1 MIRRHLFT
9 LLTAFTLL
17 SSYSFAQTTPPATNK
32 KFNVYKIDIN
42 PNGVKDG
49 IRGIAVVFSC
59 EYNFSDPEY
68 AGMRDK
74 EGKTNFTFYAS
85 ITDKNNEPAY
95 YASNYSFYR
104 KLNQTTALHFA
115 TENAYAPQNKAQ
127 GRRNTGIEL
136 FIPYTHTTLPEGPN
150 AVKFSLNA
158 LAEKGKR
165 FDNIHTQNLTINR
178 PAAYAATLVPKQITV
193 IDKGGKRQEA
203 GRLEQDLFVYPGSN
217 KASADVSAMN
227 NAELN
232 QPVGFLYSEGD
243 VLRLK
248 LQKSTA
254 TGVVRSNKPRLLRT
268 SDNKSMATFDN
279 GGAIPGEWP
288 LDPKSGKTVQLKNN
302 GVDLK
307 LELTQ
312 YRVPAVQLSGVTVNP
327 HATYEGTSGTS
338 VTFTTQANV
347 AAALP
352 PLEAWIAYQ
361 PDNAESQTFLQSGK
375 VTEGKGKADS
385 TGAVVL
391 DRTAT
396 GKVTVFY
403 PSFNML
409 LNDAAIRQNPPKQVT
424 VQIRLQGNPGAI
436 AQKTVRQDL
445 PVNVIKEVTVT
456 PVARVKDTVINNE
469 HGVALSLAYQAP
481 KPYEEL
487 FQGQR
492 YVTLVGMPQDSRA
505 VDLLRRMV
513 PVDAATKPMTATDK
527 KALSYSLPVTTGAL
541 RLFLPYTSITK
552 IETTPL
558 PFLYRAYVRK
568 AETTPVAVGEGNSAL
583 RFEADRQ
590 NLKFVTLGIASVK
603 FKKGDEGNIAW
614 RIRTPNRTLYQ
625 SNPIEVDKVIENLY
639 TDAFYIHQDDQLI
652 LELLK
657 GDAPADMKVL
667 SKWEMPV
674 KSLKASEQPEMNVAG
689 SGDADL
695 KSVTVSY
702 TTQ

>member
-49 IRGIAVVFSC
+49 IRGIAVLFSC

-85 ITDKNNEPAY
+85 LTDKNNEPAY

-136 FIPYTHTTLPEGPN
+136 FIPYTHTTLPEGAN

-165 FDNIHTQNLTINR
+165 FDNIYTQNLTINR
-178 PAAYAATLVPKQITV
+178 PAAYAATLVPRQITV
-193 IDKGGKRQEA
+193 IDKGGKRHEA

-227 NAELN
+227 NVDLN

-312 YRVPAVQLSGVTVNP
+312 YRVPAVQLSGVAINP
-327 HATYEGTSGTS
+327 HATYEGTTGTA

-352 PLEAWIAYQ
+352 PRSLDCLPARQ
-361 PDNAESQTFLQSGK
+361 RR
-375 VTEGKGKADS
+375 VADVPAKRQ
-385 TGAVVL
+385 G
-391 DRTAT
+391 DR
-396 GKVTVFY
+396 
-403 PSFNML
+403 
-409 LNDAAIRQNPPKQVT
+409 R
-424 VQIRLQGNPGAI
+424 
-436 AQKTVRQDL
+436 
-445 PVNVIKEVTVT
+445 
-456 PVARVKDTVINNE
+456 
-469 HGVALSLAYQAP
+469 
-481 KPYEEL
+481 
-487 FQGQR
+487 QGQGR
-492 YVTLVGMPQDSRA
+492 QH
-505 VDLLRRMV
+505 RRR
-513 PVDAATKPMTATDK
+513 
-527 KALSYSLPVTTGAL
+527 GA
-541 RLFLPYTSITK
+541 RPHGHGQGYRV
-552 IETTPL
+552 L
-558 PFLYRAYVRK
+558 PFLQPAAQRRGHP
-568 AETTPVAVGEGNSAL
+568 AEPAQAGDGADPLAGQPGRHCAKNCPPGPAGQCDQGNHGDAGGPGEGY
-583 RFEADRQ
+583 
-590 NLKFVTLGIASVK
+590 G
-603 FKKGDEGNIAW
+603 G
-614 RIRTPNRTLYQ
+614 
-625 SNPIEVDKVIENLY
+625 
-639 TDAFYIHQDDQLI
+639 
-652 LELLK
+652 
-657 GDAPADMKVL
+657 
-667 SKWEMPV
+667 
-674 KSLKASEQPEMNVAG
+674 EQ
-689 SGDADL
+689 
-695 KSVTVSY
+695 
-702 TTQ
+702 

>member
-1 MIRRHLFT
+1 MIRRQLFT
-9 LLTAFTLL
+9 LLTAFTLFATF
-17 SSYSFAQTTPPATNK
+17 SFAQTTPPATNK
-32 KFNVYKIDIN
+32 KFNVYKIDVN

-49 IRGIAVVFSC
+49 IRGITVLFSC

-74 EGKTNFTFYAS
+74 QGRTNFTFYAS

-95 YASNYSFYR
+95 NASNYSFYR

-115 TENAYAPQNKAQ
+115 TEHAYEPQNKAQ

-136 FIPYTHTTLPEGPN
+136 FIPYTHTTLPEGAN

-158 LAEKGKR
+158 LAEKGRR
-165 FDNIHTQNLTINR
+165 FDNIYSQPLTINR

-193 IDKGGKRQEA
+193 IDKGGKRHEA
-203 GRLEQDLFVYPGSN
+203 GRMEQDLFVYPGSN
-217 KASADVSAMN
+217 KTSADVSAMN
-227 NAELN
+227 NVELN
-232 QPVGFLYSEGD
+232 QPVGLLYSEGD

-248 LQKSTA
+248 LQRSTA
-254 TGVVRSNKPRLLRT
+254 TGVIRSNKPRLLRT

-279 GGAIPGEWP
+279 AGALTGEWP
-288 LDPKSGKTVQLKNN
+288 LDPKAGKTVQLKNN
-302 GVDLK
+302 ALDLK

-312 YRVPAVQLSGVTVNP
+312 YRVPAVQLSGVAVNP
-327 HATYEGTSGTS
+327 HATYEGTSGTT
-338 VTFTTQANV
+338 VTFTTQANLP
-347 AAALP
+347 AALP

-375 VTEGKGKADS
+375 VTDGKGKAD
-385 TGAVVL
+385 TTAAVVL
-391 DRTAT
+391 DRTAP

-403 PSFNML
+403 PSFNLL
-409 LNDAAIRQNPPKQVT
+409 LNDATIRQNPPKQFT
-424 VQIRLQGNPGAI
+424 VQIRIQGNPGTI

-445 PVNVIKEVTVT
+445 AVNVIKEVTLT
-456 PVARVKDTVINNE
+456 PVARVKDTVVNNE
-469 HGVALSLAYQAP
+469 HGVALSLAYQSP

-487 FQGQR
+487 LRGQR
-492 YVTLVGMPQDSRA
+492 YVTLAAEPKDSRA

-513 PVDAATKPMTATDK
+513 PIDAATKPVTATDK
-527 KALSYSLPVTTGAL
+527 KTLSYALPVTTGAL
-541 RLFLPYTSITK
+541 RLFLPYTSISK

-558 PFLYRAYVRK
+558 PFLYRAYVRGP
-568 AETTPVAVGEGNSAL
+568 ETAPVSVGEGNSTL

-639 TDAFYIHQDDQLI
+639 TDAFYIHQDDQLT
-652 LELLK
+652 LELLQ

-667 SKWEMPV
+667 AKWEMPV

-689 SGDADL
+689 SGDGDL